1 MLGLCSCFTVLYRL
15 MSNKHPTTDL
25 SRSSTD
31 ETSAVP
37 TGRNLLSPDRRGFLR
52 RLAGVGGLAAAG
64 AWPSFSHAE
73 GFAQAMGYK
82 PAYAADFSHFDY
94 VNADAPREG
103 SLTLSVLGT
112 FDSLNPFV
120 LKGLAA
126 AGTNSLLFDTLVV
139 RAWDE
144 PFSAYGLL
152 ADRLEL
158 SEDGLSAT
166 FRINAEARFVTG
178 RPVTAHDVVFSFE
191 TLVGESAHPRYRYY
205 WADVSSAEALDPSHV
220 RFSFRRVNP
229 ELHMII
235 GELPVFSRDAL
246 AAVDFSQHSRTPLP
260 GSGPYEIEAINFG
273 QDIRYRRRDDY
284 WAQDFGVNRGMYN
297 FRILGFKYYKDE
309 TVALEAFKAGEFDV
323 FHETNSKRWA
333 RAYEGRPFSE
343 GRIRRREIP
352 HHNNAGMQGFA
363 MNTRRPLFADRRVR
377 RALNLALDFHW
388 SNVHL
393 FYGQYSRCDSY
404 FSNSEMAATG
414 IPEGRE
420 RALLEPYHE
429 FLPPE
434 LFLEPYV
441 VPFAPDP
448 EAQRVNL
455 VEAQRL
461 LAEAGWQV
469 VDGRLRDGRGEPFCF
484 EIMLAQ
490 RGFERIVAPFAYN
503 LRRLGIDVSYRT
515 IDVALYQ
522 RRMNHFE
529 FDMTVVAYGQ
539 SQSPGNELRDFFGSE
554 SAAREGS
561 RNYSGIDHPAV
572 DAMIDAVIYAKDRE
586 ALVIACRAL
595 DRVLMW
601 HEYLVPNWYI
611 GAHRLAWWNRFG
623 YHDDPLPRYFGG
635 AEWMLQTWWETHAEA
650 QPGPVVNDVSHLE
663 GENGA

>member
-1 MLGLCSCFTVLYRL
+1 MT
-15 MSNKHPTTDL
+15 NKHPTTPHCP
-25 SRSSTD
+25 SVTD
-31 ETSAVP
+31 ETADPPRGV
-37 TGRNLLSPDRRGFLR
+37 NLLSPDRRLFLR
-52 RLAGVGGLAAAG
+52 RLAGLGGIAALG
-64 AWPSFSHAE
+64 AWPGLSRAA
-73 GFAQAMGYK
+73 GFAEALGYDPGY
-82 PAYAADFSHFDY
+82 PADLSHFEY
-94 VNADAPREG
+94 VNPRAPREG
-103 SLTLSVLGT
+103 SLTLSVFGT

-126 AGTNSLLFDTLVV
+126 TGTNSLLFDTLVV

-144 PFSAYGLL
+144 PFSVYGLL

-158 SEDGLSAT
+158 AEDGLSAT
-166 FRINAEARFVTG
+166 FRVNADARFANG

-205 WADVSSAEALDPSHV
+205 WADVAGAEAVDARHV
-220 RFSFRRVNP
+220 RFDFRRVNP

-235 GELPVFSRDAL
+235 GELPVFSRDQL
-246 AAVDFSQHSRTPLP
+246 AEVDFAEYSRTPLP

-273 QDIRYRRRDDY
+273 RDIRYRRRDDY
-284 WAQDFGVNRGMYN
+284 WARDLGVAQGVHN
-297 FRILGFKYYKDE
+297 FRTLGFKYYKDE

-333 RAYEGRPFSE
+333 RAYEGKPFAE

-363 MNTRRPLFADRRVR
+363 INTRRPLFADRRVR
-377 RALNLALDFHW
+377 RALNLAFDFHW

-414 IPEGRE
+414 VPQGRE
-420 RALLEPYHE
+420 RELLEP
-429 FLPPE
+429 FRDQLPPA
-434 LFLEPYV
+434 LFREPHV

-448 EAQRVNL
+448 EAQRANL
-455 VEAQRL
+455 VEAQQL
-461 LAEAGWQV
+461 LAEAGWDV
-469 VDGRLRDGRGEPFCF
+469 VDGWLRDARGEPFRF

-522 RRMNHFE
+522 RRMNAFD
-529 FDMTVVAYGQ
+529 FDMTVISYGQ
-539 SQSPGNELRDFFGSE
+539 SQSPGNELREFFGSA
-554 SAAREGS
+554 SAGREGS
-561 RNYSGIDHPAV
+561 RNYCGIEHPAV
-572 DAMIDAVIYAKDRE
+572 DAMIDEVIYAEDRE
-586 ALVIACRAL
+586 ALVTACRAL

-601 HEYLVPNWYI
+601 NEYLIPNWYI
-611 GAHRLAWWNRFG
+611 GAHRMAWWNRFG
-623 YHDDPLPRYFGG
+623 YHDDPLPRYFSA
-635 AEWMLQTWWETHAEA
+635 AEWVMSSWWETHAEA
-650 QPGPVVNDVSHLE
+650 QPGPVVNDVSHLD
-663 GENGA
+663 GGKA

>member
-1 MLGLCSCFTVLYRL
+1 MT
-15 MSNKHPTTDL
+15 NKHPTTPH
-25 SRSSTD
+25 RPPGTD
-31 ETSAVP
+31 GPSDPPRGV
-37 TGRNLLSPDRRGFLR
+37 NLLSPDRRLFLR
-52 RLAGVGGLAAAG
+52 RLAGVGGVAAMG
-64 AWPSFSHAE
+64 AWPGLSRAA
-73 GFAQAMGYK
+73 GFAEALGYDPGY
-82 PAYAADFSHFDY
+82 PADVPHFDY
-94 VNADAPREG
+94 VDPDAPRDG
-103 SLTLSVLGT
+103 ALTLSVFGS

-126 AGTNSLLFDTLVV
+126 AGTNTLLFDTLVV

-144 PFSAYGLL
+144 PFSVYGLL

-158 SEDGLSAT
+158 AEDGLSAT
-166 FRINAEARFVTG
+166 FRVNARARFADG
-178 RPVTAHDVVFSFE
+178 RPVSAHDVVFSFE

-205 WADVSSAEALDPSHV
+205 WADVAAAEALDDRHV
-220 RFSFRRVNP
+220 RFSFGRVNP

-235 GELPVFSRDAL
+235 GELPVFSRAAL
-246 AAVDFSQHSRTPLP
+246 AGVDFAEHSRTPLP
-260 GSGPYEIEAINFG
+260 GSGPYEIETINFG
-273 QDIRYRRRDDY
+273 RDIRYRRRDGY
-284 WAQDFGVNRGMYN
+284 WAYDLGVSRGMHN
-297 FRILGFKYYKDE
+297 FRTLGFKYYKDE

-333 RAYEGRPFSE
+333 RAYEGKPFAE

-377 RALNLALDFHW
+377 RALNLAFDFHW

-404 FSNSEMAATG
+404 FSNSELAATG
-414 IPEGRE
+414 TPEGRE
-420 RALLEPYHE
+420 RELLEP
-429 FLPPE
+429 FRDSLPPE
-434 LFLEPYV
+434 LFTQTHV
-441 VPFAPDP
+441 VPFAADP
-448 EAQRVNL
+448 QAQRGNL
-455 VEAQRL
+455 VAAQQL
-461 LAEAGWQV
+461 LDEAGWEV
-469 VDGRLRDGRGEPFCF
+469 VDGWLRDAQGEPFRF

-522 RRMNHFE
+522 RRMNAFD
-529 FDMTVVAYGQ
+529 FDMTVISYGQ
-539 SQSPGNELRDFFGSE
+539 SQSPGNELREYFGSA

-561 RNYSGIDHPAV
+561 RNYCGIEHPAV
-572 DAMIDAVIYAKDRE
+572 DAMIDEVIYAEDRD

-611 GAHRLAWWNRFG
+611 GAHRMAWWNRFG
-623 YHDDPLPRYFGG
+623 YHDQPLPRYFS
-635 AEWMLQTWWETHAEA
+635 ATEWVMRSWWATHAEA
-650 QPGPVVNDVSHLE
+650 QPGPVVNDVSSLD
-663 GENGA
+663 GGKA